1 MTSDI
6 SGGTR
11 TFGVHGT
18 SEVRALFK
26 RETPGDDVGF
36 DGGVRPD
43 VDALRG
49 DVTFE
54 MSIDRDGPRLYR
66 RSNARPRARHEI
78 VSLEIDRPLE
88 ETVNHH
94 VFARR
99 EFALDRECR
108 AAAHGLYFRPL
119 TGV

>member
-1 MTSDI
+1 MPGDI

-11 TFGVHGT
+11 TFGVHGA

-26 RETPGDDVGF
+26 RETPGDDVCF
-36 DGGVRPD
+36 DGSVRPD
-43 VDALRG
+43 VDALRR

-54 MSIDRDGPRLYR
+54 MSVDSDGARFYR
-66 RSNARPRARHEI
+66 RTNARPRARHEI

-88 ETVNHH
+88 ETVNHD

-119 TGV
+119 AGV